1 MAHLKPPPSGLT
13 ELPTRQVVIDK
24 GREVAAGIEQLVES
38 AAAYGFD
45 FRTSAD
51 TIVAELRP
59 PPIDIGK
66 LSQDEI
72 LREWQRRGVMTPAV
86 NSEGAPP
93 KGVPVMSFEEL
104 MKGLAED
111 REDR

>member
-1 MAHLKPPPSGLT
+1 MKTIDIDVFRNNVGDFIAFANSG
-13 ELPTRQVVIDK
+13 EVI
-24 GREVAAGIEQLVES
+24 RILV
-38 AAAYGFD
+38 G
-45 FRTSAD
+45 D

-59 PPIDIGK
+59 PPIDVGK

-86 NSEGAPP
+86 NPGGVPLKGA
-93 KGVPVMSFEEL
+93 PVMSFEEL